1 MRKRAPENTLEIVE
15 KNIKALH
22 ERQDPLD
29 AADLR
34 RLEMLVNIRRILLIN
49 GTDSES
55 AEEKYTDVSDEEIIS
70 ELSKPESKIKVP
82 RKPRGKKA
90 KAK

>member
-29 AADLR
+29 ASDLR

-55 AEEKYTDVSDEEIIS
+55 AEEKYADVSDEEIIS

>member
-1 MRKRAPENTLEIVE
+1 MRKRAPENTIEIVE

-22 ERQDPLD
+22 EQIDPLS

-55 AEEKYTDVSDEEIIS
+55 AEAKYSSVSDEEILK
-70 ELSKPESKIKVP
+70 ELSKPETKIKVP

>member
-55 AEEKYTDVSDEEIIS
+55 AEEKYSDVTDEEIIQ
-70 ELSKPESKIKVP
+70 ELSKPESKVKVP

>member
-55 AEEKYTDVSDEEIIS
+55 AEEKYADVSDEEIIS